1 MKTIYKGLGI
11 YNTDGSGHFS
21 GIDLDGIERQS
32 CARCVATRVR
42 VTIKEVRHVSARTK
56 QIIRDAT
63 MAVLGAAV
71 AVLAL
76 YLMF

>member
-1 MKTIYKGLGI
+1 MKAIYKGFGFLF
-11 YNTDGSGHFS
+11 TDGSGHFS
-21 GIDLDGIERQS
+21 GIDLDGIERKSAQ
-32 CARCVATRVR
+32 CTRARVR
-42 VTIKEVRHVSARTK
+42 VTIRRVRVLTARQK

-63 MAVLGAAV
+63 MAIIGASV